1 MTEGANKRN
10 NDFYNRL
17 QYFSIK
23 WIFFYFL
30 LQNDFQLNQHKIH
43 KNV

>member
-17 QYFSIK
+17 QYFSHK
-23 WIFFYFL
+23 MDFFYFL
-30 LQNDFQLNQHKIH
+30 LQNDFQLNKT
-43 KNV
+43 